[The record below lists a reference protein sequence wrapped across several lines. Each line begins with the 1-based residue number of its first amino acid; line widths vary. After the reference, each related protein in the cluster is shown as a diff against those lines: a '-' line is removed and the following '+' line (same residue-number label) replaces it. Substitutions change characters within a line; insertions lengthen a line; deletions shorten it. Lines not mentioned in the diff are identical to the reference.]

1 MSSFVEFLKEY
12 WFQLATGLFF
22 IVEVVLLVI
31 KRKPKSIDDFKL
43 VLEEV
48 LAVVPEL
55 VISRER
61 PGEGSTKKL
70 EVITS
75 CISLIS
81 SKLGRKLTDSEKG
94 LITAQVAAK
103 IETVLSTPTKKE
115 NLNEK

>member
-1 MSSFVEFLKEY
+1 MNQFIEFMREY
-12 WFQLATGLFF
+12 WFQLATGVFAVVEIILI
-22 IVEVVLLVI
+22 IV

-48 LAVVPEL
+48 LAAVPEL

-75 CISLIS
+75 CIALVSN
-81 SKLGRKLTDSEKG
+81 KLGRKLTDSEKG
-94 LITAQVAAK
+94 IITSQVASK

-115 NLNEK
+115 I